1 MPVPTVAIETWNPA
15 VPAAE
20 LIVTVQAVADPGAML
35 LGLHMKPVS
44 DCPKARALREDRNN
58 AVEAR
63 RRDIFI
69 TFESPGLVKKH
80 RCGALRKSGVPEVLH
95 RIGLSTNKYNRAIV
109 FALKNTCQRIFL
121 CERAHY
127 PKLVNCGTLQT
138 KVLKNLNLPVEI
150 NPTRTLSECGSGRAP
165 RVLPTFRTAL
175 SGKH

>member
-1 MPVPTVAIETWNPA
+1 MAGGALMPVPTVAIETWNPA

-69 TFESPGLVKKH
+69 YFLISWSGQKTPLWRASQVRSPG
-80 RCGALRKSGVPEVLH
+80 G
-95 RIGLSTNKYNRAIV
+95 
-109 FALKNTCQRIFL
+109 FAQD
-121 CERAHY
+121 
-127 PKLVNCGTLQT
+127 
-138 KVLKNLNLPVEI
+138 
-150 NPTRTLSECGSGRAP
+150 RTEY
-165 RVLPTFRTAL
+165 
-175 SGKH
+175 